1 MQMQEYKK
9 IVRYL
14 KIFFYNMLKVK
25 EKNHINAEGL
35 YHDAY
40 SKSGAK
46 NKWQTQ
52 DKSKDYIRAKN

>member
-25 EKNHINAEGL
+25 EKNHINAEDL
-35 YHDAY
+35 YHDIY

-46 NKWQTQ
+46 NKSTDSRQ
-52 DKSKDYIRAKN
+52 K